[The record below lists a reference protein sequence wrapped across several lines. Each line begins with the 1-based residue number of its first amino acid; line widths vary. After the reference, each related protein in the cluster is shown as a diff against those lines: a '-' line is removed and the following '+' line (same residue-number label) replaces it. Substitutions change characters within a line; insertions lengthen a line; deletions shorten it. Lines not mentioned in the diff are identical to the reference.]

1 MVYVVKNTSRGQ
13 GMNLISNHRKKMKAI
28 MVGACALLVQPFMSQ
43 TAFAWN
49 QMGHLVI
56 AQIAYDQLTPAMQKQ
71 VSQMTSVLGNYF
83 PSTASFVS
91 AASWADEIKGNG
103 VKAFNNW
110 HFINQRFSYVRMKM
124 PDYIQRENVV
134 WAVQQSQDVLQSDK
148 ANDFERSVF
157 LRFLIHFTGDAHQP
171 TQCSNFYSWQFK
183 EGDNGGVGFPIQ
195 GEVAKNLHQFWDNGL
210 GSLVLPNNAEPTGN
224 DIKQYAK
231 NLETKYPASFFG
243 PQVEQVDPAAWARES
258 LRMAQTFVYKEI
270 KPWTQPSDNYITQG
284 KDMVDQR
291 LTIAGYRLANLLNMI
306 MADKAEPQAKAQD
319 KVQETI
325 EDKPQE
331 ITSAS

>member
-1 MVYVVKNTSRGQ
+1 MS
-13 GMNLISNHRKKMKAI
+13 LLLNHRKKMQAVI
-28 MVGACALLVQPFMSQ
+28 VGTCALLAQPFMFQ

-91 AASWADEIKGNG
+91 AAFWADEIKGNG

-134 WAVQQSQDVLQSDK
+134 WAIQQSQDVLQSDK

-157 LRFLIHFTGDAHQP
+157 LRFLIHFAGDAHQP
-171 TQCSNFYSWQFK
+171 TQCSNFYSWQFP

-195 GEVAKNLHQFWDNGL
+195 GESAKNLHQFWDSGL

-224 DIKQYAK
+224 DIKEYAK

-258 LRMAQTFVYKEI
+258 LRLAQTFVYKEI
-270 KPWTQPSDNYITQG
+270 KPWTQPKENYITQG
-284 KDMVDQR
+284 KEMADQR
-291 LTIAGYRLANLLNMI
+291 LVIAGYRLANLLNIM
-306 MADKAEPQAKAQD
+306 MADKAEPQAKSQD
-319 KVQETI
+319 TVQEKAEQDSTDI
-325 EDKPQE
+325 QSQE
-331 ITSAS
+331 APNASS